1 MQRIIAV
8 SSNVV
13 RLVGDA
19 KAAIWYSQLI
29 YWSRKGVDV
38 QEHDGWIYKTRE
50 SWGIETGLTRY
61 EQESVRQLLIGKGL
75 LEECR
80 VGMPA
85 RLCFRVNLQALA
97 QQMGKMLRQQ
107 SLQFSLLDLQANSS
121 VVKQIMGNP
130 LAFQRSMA
138 DRLGLQNTMYLSRLM
153 QLDDYMRR
161 VNQSRKSEQR
171 DRWLHLNPAQWVI
184 DTGLSL
190 SQQRGSLKAL
200 TNLKVIETAMQTVPR
215 KKVYI
220 RFCREALVQVLNSP
234 ANQTL
239 KLAKSSAETQKNSRC
254 QKPPTD
260 SAVREESVG
269 GNSQY
274 WINPQYLSKL
284 TPEVSQNGTAG
295 AAHWVS
301 QNGTGDAEYQVRQN
315 GTVDHV
321 ELDPQVQNQQ
331 QVLASLLVEN
341 NTKPRRVLTN
351 YTRARNSVNDYILI
365 TTTGPELST
374 ARDLSETDLDVV
386 VVGVEKNSKKQE
398 IQKTLRAQSFA
409 ETTIPD
415 DLIWPKLSDSLQLSR
430 FEKAGMWQHI
440 RNLAVHQHQ
449 VILDE
454 LAGALAHSR
463 QPILN
468 RTGWVRTMAG
478 LCRQGCFVPEW
489 ALVVAEQREA
499 QRSHQARLTALGSV
513 SLMQPSKPAQPS
525 TDAAITEASQG
536 ASQHVRGQQVR
547 DFIAKLKQEGGMPKQ
562 PQGRIDQS
570 VNASAKAQ
578 NAASAVNP
586 DASKPSH

>member
-138 DRLGLQNTMYLSRLM
+138 DCLGLQNTMYLSRLM

-284 TPEVSQNGTAG
+284 TPEVSQNGTAD
-295 AAHWVS
+295 AAHQVR
-301 QNGTGDAEYQVRQN
+301 QNGTVNAGYSVRQN

-351 YTRARNSVNDYILI
+351 YTG
-365 TTTGPELST
+365 T
-374 ARDLSETDLDVV
+374 
-386 VVGVEKNSKKQE
+386 
-398 IQKTLRAQSFA
+398 
-409 ETTIPD
+409 
-415 DLIWPKLSDSLQLSR
+415 PK
-430 FEKAGMWQHI
+430 W
-440 RNLAVHQHQ
+440 
-449 VILDE
+449 
-454 LAGALAHSR
+454 HS
-463 QPILN
+463 
-468 RTGWVRTMAG
+468 
-478 LCRQGCFVPEW
+478 
-489 ALVVAEQREA
+489 
-499 QRSHQARLTALGSV
+499 
-513 SLMQPSKPAQPS
+513 
-525 TDAAITEASQG
+525 
-536 ASQHVRGQQVR
+536 
-547 DFIAKLKQEGGMPKQ
+547 
-562 PQGRIDQS
+562 
-570 VNASAKAQ
+570 
-578 NAASAVNP
+578 
-586 DASKPSH
+586 

>member
-1 MQRIIAV
+1 M
-8 SSNVV
+8 
-13 RLVGDA
+13 
-19 KAAIWYSQLI
+19 
-29 YWSRKGVDV
+29 
-38 QEHDGWIYKTRE
+38 
-50 SWGIETGLTRY
+50 
-61 EQESVRQLLIGKGL
+61 
-75 LEECR
+75 
-80 VGMPA
+80 
-85 RLCFRVNLQALA
+85 
-97 QQMGKMLRQQ
+97 
-107 SLQFSLLDLQANSS
+107 
-121 VVKQIMGNP
+121 
-130 LAFQRSMA
+130 
-138 DRLGLQNTMYLSRLM
+138 
-153 QLDDYMRR
+153 
-161 VNQSRKSEQR
+161 
-171 DRWLHLNPAQWVI
+171 
-184 DTGLSL
+184 
-190 SQQRGSLKAL
+190 
-200 TNLKVIETAMQTVPR
+200 
-215 KKVYI
+215 
-220 RFCREALVQVLNSP
+220 
-234 ANQTL
+234 
-239 KLAKSSAETQKNSRC
+239 
-254 QKPPTD
+254 
-260 SAVREESVG
+260 
-269 GNSQY
+269 
-274 WINPQYLSKL
+274 
-284 TPEVSQNGTAG
+284 
-295 AAHWVS
+295 
-301 QNGTGDAEYQVRQN
+301 
-315 GTVDHV
+315 

>member
-138 DRLGLQNTMYLSRLM
+138 DCLGLQNTMYLSRLM

-284 TPEVSQNGTAG
+284 TPEVSQNGTAD
-295 AAHWVS
+295 AAHQVR
-301 QNGTGDAEYQVRQN
+301 QNGTVNAGYSVRQN